1 MNWIEWLHLC
11 GLRRPSDVDV
21 KIINPL
27 VGKPLCYRIG
37 APADSVGVRS
47 GTDDTI
53 TEGPYDTTYP
63 TRNGKS
69 ISYGNFLDQRDS
81 YNGNTNTG
89 DYGPYL
95 SQTGTAKD
103 YGEGV
108 IDPRGPGWSKNLR
121 QQFEMRTRQG
131 FEYIE
136 LDNPDAYSIEDV
148 ISAIG
153 FAENF
158 GLRVIAKNPLLMEGG
173 ARKYVAHPNV
183 YGIIVECGDVDP
195 QSVDDLRRAVG
206 KIDLPVWFVA
216 FERGDKWAHRCA
228 DLINQKGYKNMGVT
242 YSPHGEYIDVEHIV
256 RPHT

>member
-37 APADSVGVRS
+37 APADSVGVCS
-47 GTDDTI
+47 GIDDTI
-53 TEGPYDTTYP
+53 TEGPYDTIYP
-63 TRNGKS
+63 TRNGQS
-69 ISYGNFLDQRDS
+69 IAYGNFLDQRDS

-95 SQTGTAKD
+95 PQTGTAKD

-136 LDNPDAYSIEDV
+136 LDNPDAYDVKDV
-148 ISAIG
+148 IGAIELAG
-153 FAENF
+153 TY
-158 GLRVIAKNPLLMEGG
+158 GLKVIAKNPLLLEST
-173 ARKYVAHPNV
+173 YTAHPNV
-183 YGIIVECGDVDP
+183 YGAIVEKGNVATP
-195 QSVDDLRRAVG
+195 EKMELLRWAAG
-206 KIDLPVWFVA
+206 KSNLPVWFVA
-216 FERGDKWAHRCA
+216 FESGDKWAHRCA

-242 YSPHGEYIDVEHIV
+242 YSPHGEYVEVEHIL
-256 RPHT
+256 RPCA